1 MQGILQQTPVFQT
14 KRASFKL
21 VHLAMTC
28 YLFNL
33 DQSFEPTVIQQQAV
47 EVAVDVAVDVEWET
61 LCDFFQVSGML
72 CAAGNAKVN

>member
-1 MQGILQQTPVFQT
+1 
-14 KRASFKL
+14 
-21 VHLAMTC
+21 MTC

>member
-1 MQGILQQTPVFQT
+1 
-14 KRASFKL
+14 
-21 VHLAMTC
+21 MTC

-47 EVAVDVAVDVEWET
+47 EVAVDVAVDVAGDVEWET